1 MNKILI
7 DTMHIAFLLTDEGGS
22 YLELAQKLDDEKIT
36 GVVSVVTLTELVK
49 ILGEKIYKKK
59 LNELLSL
66 NIAIIDIDRL
76 VAIRAGELRMRYGLS
91 TGDSMIA
98 ATGMMENIKHIL
110 TSDPH
115 FDAIQNFIKPINLKA
130 AINMGR

>member
-22 YLELAQKLDDEKIT
+22 YLELAQKLD
-36 GVVSVVTLTELVK
+36 
-49 ILGEKIYKKK
+49 GEKIYKKK
-59 LNELLSL
+59 INELLSL
-66 NIAIIDIDRL
+66 NVAIIDIDRL

-98 ATGMMENIKHIL
+98 ATGMVENIKHVL